1 MTRGSEPKLT
11 AGVLTTLTVTA
22 LILLTSLFTFT
33 RADEPLPNVAASL
46 GLKILSLQK
55 QFAGKPEG
63 ITIFVLGDTNVAKAF
78 LTYVDQSVG
87 TMRVARVLSG
97 DDLPAERPD
106 VLFIGDKDKVQEAVK
121 YTRGK
126 GVLSMARTEKFIP
139 QGVTLT
145 VYLGHTGTPEISVNM
160 SGALLEGVEV
170 NPATLKVARV
180 AR

>member
-1 MTRGSEPKLT
+1 MIRISEPRLRFR
-11 AGVLTTLTVTA
+11 VLATVTVA
-22 LILLTSLFTFT
+22 VLLASLFTLT

-55 QFAGKPEG
+55 QFAAKSDG
-63 ITIFVLGDTNVAKAF
+63 ITIYVLGDNNVAKAF
-78 LTYVDQSVG
+78 LAYVDQNVG
-87 TMRVARVLSG
+87 TMRLAKVLSG
-97 DDLPAERPD
+97 DELPADKPD
-106 VLFIGDKDKVQEAVK
+106 ILFIGDRNKVQDAIK
-121 YTRGK
+121 YTRAN

-145 VYLGHTGTPEISVNM
+145 VYLGESGKPEITLNM

>member
-1 MTRGSEPKLT
+1 MTRGSEPRLT
-11 AGVLTTLTVTA
+11 AGVWTTLTVTA
-22 LILLTSLFTFT
+22 LILLTSLSTLT

-55 QFAGKPEG
+55 QFAGKPGG
-63 ITIFVLGDTNVAKAF
+63 ITIFVLGDNNVARAF
-78 LTYVDQSVG
+78 LSYVDQSVG
-87 TMRVARVLSG
+87 NMRLAKVLSG
-97 DDLPAERPD
+97 DQLPAEKPD
-106 VLFIGDKDKVQEAVK
+106 VLFIGDKDKVQEAIK
-121 YTRGK
+121 YTRANA
-126 GVLSMARTEKFIP
+126 VLSMARTEKFIP

-145 VYLGHTGTPEISVNM
+145 VYLGQGGAPEITVNM

>member
-1 MTRGSEPKLT
+1 
-11 AGVLTTLTVTA
+11 VWVTVTA
-22 LILLTSLFTFT
+22 ILVISTSIFTLT

-46 GLKILSLQK
+46 GLKVLSLQK
-55 QFAGKPEG
+55 QFAAKPEG
-63 ITIFVLGDTNVAKAF
+63 ITIFVLGDNNVAKAF
-78 LTYVDQSVG
+78 LSWVDRSVG
-87 TMRVARVLSG
+87 TMRLAKVFSG
-97 DDLPAERPD
+97 EELPAEKPD
-106 VLFIGDKDKVQEAVK
+106 ILFIGDKDKVEEAVR
-121 YTRGK
+121 YTRAH

-145 VYLGHTGTPEISVNM
+145 VYLGQAGNPEITLNM

>member
-1 MTRGSEPKLT
+1 MTRSFQLRLRARVWGT
-11 AGVLTTLTVTA
+11 ATASVL
-22 LILLTSLFTFT
+22 LICLFTWI

-63 ITIFVLGDTNVAKAF
+63 ITIFVLGDNNVAKAF
-78 LTYVDQSVG
+78 LAYLNQNVG
-87 TMRVARVLSG
+87 TMRLAKVLSG
-97 DDLPAERPD
+97 DELPAEKPD
-106 VLFIGDKDKVQEAVK
+106 ILFIGDKNRVQEAIK
-121 YTRGK
+121 YTRAN
-126 GVLSMARTEKFIP
+126 GVLSMARTDKMIS
-139 QGVTLT
+139 QGVTLI
-145 VYLGHTGTPEISVNM
+145 VYLGEAGRPEISLNM

>member
-1 MTRGSEPKLT
+1 MTRSSKPKLS
-11 AGVLTTLTVTA
+11 ARVWATVTA
-22 LILLTSLFTFT
+22 SVLLTSLFTWS

-63 ITIFVLGDTNVAKAF
+63 ITIFVLGDNNVAKAF
-78 LTYVDQSVG
+78 LSLAEQSIG
-87 TMRVARVLSG
+87 TMRLARVLSG
-97 DDLPAERPD
+97 DELPPEKPD
-106 VLFIGDKDKVQEAVK
+106 ILFIGDKDKVQEAIK
-121 YTRGK
+121 YTRAN

-139 QGVTLT
+139 QGVTLI
-145 VYLGHTGTPEISVNM
+145 VYLGQAGRPEISLNM